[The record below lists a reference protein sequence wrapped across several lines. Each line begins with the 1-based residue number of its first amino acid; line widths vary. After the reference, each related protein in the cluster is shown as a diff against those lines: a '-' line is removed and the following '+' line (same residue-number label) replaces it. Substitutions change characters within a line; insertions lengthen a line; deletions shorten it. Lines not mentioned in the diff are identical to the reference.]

1 MRLFLTVAFLVG
13 LTLLGLN
20 LYGLTKSL
28 RPEGLNPEVLRF
40 RQNDLTL
47 SKNAFFSSSVRLKSE
62 SDYNYAKRLTHVIAS
77 GMAHV
82 HWERFDPSVYNQMIP
97 VWENFILYLMGK
109 FSGIPE
115 FERYHFTIP
124 EKSMERGVGLCGDAS
139 MLLSELLTREKIKNK
154 IVTVPGHVMVEAL
167 LDGNEI
173 LLDPDFGLV
182 LTHNVATYVN
192 NADLL
197 EAEYNQ
203 NGFVGNG
210 EDVVRNGM
218 KTGEVIYWNG
228 AKHFVQKKYY
238 FERVSYILIWLLPIL
253 MCTIPLFICFRRR
266 LKVS

>member
-62 SDYNYAKRLTHVIAS
+62 SDYNYATRLTHVIAR

-139 MLLSELLTREKIKNK
+139 MLLSELLTREK
-154 IVTVPGHVMVEAL
+154 
-167 LDGNEI
+167 
-173 LLDPDFGLV
+173 
-182 LTHNVATYVN
+182 
-192 NADLL
+192 
-197 EAEYNQ
+197 
-203 NGFVGNG
+203 
-210 EDVVRNGM
+210 
-218 KTGEVIYWNG
+218 
-228 AKHFVQKKYY
+228 
-238 FERVSYILIWLLPIL
+238 
-253 MCTIPLFICFRRR
+253 
-266 LKVS
+266 LK